1 MGGSALGKR
10 LRRTGW
16 SGRDRFFLRPIEIG
30 RTVLGWTEIFA
41 AVTNSKASWDQKS
54 GLNADARV
62 A

>member
-1 MGGSALGKR
+1 MLGSALGKSF
-10 LRRTGW
+10 RRTGW
-16 SGRDRFFLRPIEIG
+16 SGSDRVFLRPIEIG

-41 AVTNSKASWDQKS
+41 AVTNSKASCGQKS